1 MNKRIFNTITQEQS
15 NEVVADYKVLIGD
28 MLKQHKRNL
37 IKFDDMMNRVLGYR
51 DALKAVG
58 YTAHID
64 WTTQLF
70 FSAVLGTNIK
80 ERDEA
85 MKYFTDYK
93 KEA

>member
-1 MNKRIFNTITQEQS
+1 MNKRIFNTITDEQS
-15 NEVVADYKVLIGD
+15 KEVVANYRVHIGD
-28 MLKQHKRNL
+28 LLKQRRRNL
-37 IKFDDMMNRVLGYR
+37 ISSDDVMNRVLGYR

-64 WTTQLF
+64 WTTQMF

-85 MKYFTDYK
+85 TKYFIDYK